1 VGGGSAAVTV
11 THFQQRGFVLKTKKG
26 AHRSSKTAEVEKKG
40 EDIPE
45 QKYLIIDFETKYSSS
60 VGAA

>member
-26 AHRSSKTAEVEKKG
+26 AHRSSKTAEAEKTRRRG
-40 EDIPE
+40 R
-45 QKYLIIDFETKYSSS
+45 LRTKVLNFSF
-60 VGAA
+60 